1 MIVDGNRRWAKER
14 ALEGSGHGHRAGARK
29 IPEFLVW
36 CDELGIG
43 MVTLYLLSTDNLT
56 GRPPEELRE
65 LCEIIAGLAEDLGHQ
80 RNWKIKHVGSSDGLD
95 AVTRDAG
102 GGVVVPPDEDGGGVV
117 IPESLAI
124 CEWAAEQQPSLWPAD
139 ATARAL
145 ARAASAIMH
154 SGFASLRNDAPMNI
168 RRRSDAS
175 RMTADGL
182 ADAAR
187 VDALWREW
195 LARSGGP
202 FLFGKTPTLADA
214 MYAPVCSRFVTYDVS
229 LDGKAAE
236 YRDRIMDWKPMRTWI
251 GDAKAEPI
259 EIEELDIEF

>member
-1 MIVDGNRRWAKER
+1 M
-14 ALEGSGHGHRAGARK
+14 
-29 IPEFLVW
+29 
-36 CDELGIG
+36 
-43 MVTLYLLSTDNLT
+43 
-56 GRPPEELRE
+56 
-65 LCEIIAGLAEDLGHQ
+65 
-80 RNWKIKHVGSSDGLD
+80 
-95 AVTRDAG
+95 
-102 GGVVVPPDEDGGGVV
+102 GGVAFDEVMHQLPEMGGKPAFGAVSPNERVPALDLGGGVV

-202 FLFGKTPTLADA
+202 FLFGRWSIADA
-214 MYAPVCSRFVTYDVS
+214 MYAPVVTRFVTYAIPRS
-229 LDGKAAE
+229 AE
-236 YRDRIMDWKPMRTWI
+236 AQGYIDRMW
-251 GDAKAEPI
+251 AEPHFAVWVKGA
-259 EIEELDIEF
+259 EAETRKLARSDQA